1 MKIIIPTDKAYLE
14 ISLVE
19 PVASLAGVPQLE
31 PEDSFN
37 QSIPST
43 KLPYQKLD
51 SVGVSPIIPPTG
63 TYSMYP

>member
-51 SVGVSPIIPPTG
+51 YPTYRYLCIPDRF
-63 TYSMYP
+63 S